1 MQDLQELLLNLFESL
16 DSEVKEIVSEVYALE
31 KEYIILHQSAYGI
44 NEKIKDIIDR
54 HARFLIAHEVQ
65 DEN

>member
-31 KEYIILHQSAYGI
+31 KDYIILHQSAYGI

-54 HARFLIAHEVQ
+54 HARFLITHEVQ